1 MQKHQQGAELSK
13 VASLSY
19 IVDTCVWIDHF
30 RQSNQKLVEALN
42 TAEVYVHPLVTME
55 LACGSLKSRTQILR
69 LLDRLSPPQLASN
82 EEVRILIEN
91 ETLFSKGVGPIDMHL
106 VATCRLNQQMALW
119 TTDKRLISLAKY
131 LSIDCIN

>member
-1 MQKHQQGAELSK
+1 M
-13 VASLSY
+13 ASLSF

-42 TAEVYVHPLVTME
+42 TSEVYVHPLVTME
-55 LACGSLKSRTQILR
+55 LACGSLKNRAQILN
-69 LLDRLSPPQLASN
+69 LLDKLSPPQLASN

-91 ETLFSKGVGPIDMHL
+91 EALFSKGVGPIDMHL

-119 TTDKRLISLAKY
+119 TTDKRLMSLAKD
-131 LSIDCIN
+131 LNIDCIN